1 MSNSLNFNTGEVF
14 LSINGDETKQIHF
27 NPHDLGFII
36 RFDNASK
43 EAEKMS
49 KKYLE
54 MQKQAKV
61 VDENKNDSAMTLKI
75 AKESDKEARKII
87 NDLMGYECDYLIF
100 GNINPLSTTGNG
112 KSILQN
118 FVEALASY
126 MQTENEK
133 DLESDKDKIE
143 EYKQAYDRLSS

>member
-1 MSNSLNFNTGEVF
+1 MNNSLNFNTGEVF

-27 NPHDLGFII
+27 NPHDLGFIV

-49 KKYLE
+49 KKYFE

-61 VDENKNDSAMTLKI
+61 VDEKKNNSAMALKI

-87 NDLMGYECDYLIF
+87 NDLMGYKCDYLIF
-100 GNINPLSTTGNG
+100 ENINPLSKTGNG

-118 FVEALASY
+118 FIEALASY

-133 DLESDKDKIE
+133 DLESDKEKIE

>member
-1 MSNSLNFNTGEVF
+1 MNNSLNFNTGEVF

-49 KKYLE
+49 KKYIE

-61 VDENKNDSAMTLKI
+61 VDEKKNNSAMALKI

-87 NDLMGYECDYLIF
+87 NDLMGYERDYLIF
-100 GNINPLSTTGNG
+100 GNINPLSTTSNG

>member
-1 MSNSLNFNTGEVF
+1 MNNSLNFNTGEVF

-49 KKYLE
+49 KKYIE

-61 VDENKNDSAMTLKI
+61 VDEKKNNSAMALKI

-87 NDLMGYECDYLIF
+87 NDLMGYEYDYLIF
-100 GNINPLSTTGNG
+100 GNINPLSTTSNG

>member
-27 NPHDLGFII
+27 NPHDLGFIV

-49 KKYLE
+49 KKYNE
-54 MQKQAKV
+54 IQKQAKLI
-61 VDENKNDSAMTLKI
+61 DDKKNDSSMSLKI

-100 GNINPLSTTGNG
+100 GNVNPLSTTSNG
-112 KSILQN
+112 KSIFQN
-118 FVEALASY
+118 FIEALSLY
-126 MQTENEK
+126 MQKENEK
-133 DLESDKDKIE
+133 DLESDKDKID
-143 EYKQAYDRLSS
+143 EYKEAYDRMPS

>member
-1 MSNSLNFNTGEVF
+1 MNNSLNFNTGEVF

-61 VDENKNDSAMTLKI
+61 VDEKKNDSAMALKI

-100 GNINPLSTTGNG
+100 ENINPLSTTSNG

-126 MQTENEK
+126 MQAENEK

>member
-27 NPHDLGFII
+27 NPHDLGFIV

-49 KKYLE
+49 KKYFEL
-54 MQKQAKV
+54 QKQAKV
-61 VDENKNDSAMTLKI
+61 VDEKKNNSAMALKI

-100 GNINPLSTTGNG
+100 GNVNPLSKTSKG

-118 FVEALASY
+118 FIEALSLY
-126 MQTENEK
+126 MQKENEK
-133 DLESDKDKIE
+133 DLESDKDKID
-143 EYKQAYDRLSS
+143 EYKEAYDRIPS

>member
-1 MSNSLNFNTGEVF
+1 MNNSLNFNTGEVF

-27 NPHDLGFII
+27 NPHDLGFIV

-49 KKYLE
+49 KKYFE

-61 VDENKNDSAMTLKI
+61 VDEKKNNSAMALKI

-100 GNINPLSTTGNG
+100 GNINPLSTTGNE

-118 FVEALASY
+118 FVEALSSY